1 MTKKRFNFKY
11 ILFALLIVSAFILS
25 IFGLNTVDIVKA
37 DEVTTGYNYTGSS
50 LFIPY
55 FTNYEGETEEESQYH
70 YAEKGFLN
78 FAIDLTYNAYNQYV
92 TIRFRIDKF
101 YEKDNYNNS
110 NSSAYFSKPS
120 QSLVMTNSIS
130 EVNSANRVSTLSLQ
144 YIPQVGTGNFYELG
158 RRVFVGNNPNNLD
171 TLDSQYYNQ
180 MYMSCSYHT
189 FNGGVSKIVV
199 GSYPV
204 SEVIGQLYQPFDNSF
219 DYVNYVR
226 YIDLNGNFLQFMFPT
241 RSSVP
246 LYGLGLPMVFS
257 ERTYLTNLYLMSDSA
272 YNLGFKDGFDD
283 YVNSEDYINAILNA
297 QSDGRAQGYE
307 NGFNAYPNSQDYK
320 NAINSASQSG
330 FSNGYTKGL
339 NEGLTLSE
347 EDYNFTRAV
356 STLMG
361 APIDVT
367 SRMLNFNLLGVN
379 VWVLV
384 SALFTLVLIIRLIK
398 IFI

>member
-11 ILFALLIVSAFILS
+11 ILLS
-25 IFGLNTVDIVKA
+25 IFILFALILSFFALKPKNIVMA
-37 DEVTTGYNYTGSS
+37 DEVTQGYNYTGSS

-55 FTNYEGETEEESQYH
+55 FTNYQGESVEESQYH
-70 YAEKGFLN
+70 YAEKGFLS
-78 FAIDLTYNAYNQYV
+78 FAINLTYNVYSQYIS
-92 TIRFRIDKF
+92 IRFIIDKF
-101 YEKDNYNNS
+101 FEKDNYNNT
-110 NSSAYFSKPS
+110 NSSAYFSKPE
-120 QSLVMTNSIS
+120 QRLVMTSDIA
-130 EVNSANRVSTLSLQ
+130 EVDSANRVTTLSLQ
-144 YIPQVGTGNFYELG
+144 YVPQVGKSNFYELG
-158 RRVFVGNNPNNLD
+158 RRVFVGNSLDNLD

-180 MYMSCSYHT
+180 IYMSCSYHT
-189 FNGGVSKIVV
+189 FNGGVTKIEV

-204 SEVIGQLYQPFDNSF
+204 SEVIGELYQPFDNKF
-219 DYVNYVR
+219 DYVNFVR
-226 YIDLNGNFLQFMFPT
+226 YIDIKGEFLQFMFPT

-246 LYGLGLPMVFS
+246 VFGPSLPMVFS
-257 ERTYLTNLYLMSDSA
+257 SRTYLTNLFLETDGS
-272 YNLGFKDGFDD
+272 YNQGFKDGFA
-283 YVNSEDYINAILNA
+283 DYINSPEYL
-297 QSDGRAQGYE
+297 QSLENSFNNGKSQGYE

-320 NAINSASQSG
+320 KAINSASQSG
-330 FSNGYTKGL
+330 FTNGYTKGL